1 MREQNSGS
9 GRNRNAQDDGQQER
23 VDTGGD
29 SQADGS
35 DAGGRHREA
44 RHRAASG
51 RQPGRTDWNFDTESQ
66 NAAQHNS
73 FVDRGWS
80 GGANGGSFDQR
91 QRSNMQRSREPGGF
105 GDGRTE
111 GMQGSTGMGAF
122 GEGDFQGGTGGMG
135 GFARSGYGQSPD
147 MNGGYGQG
155 SGYAQSSGEGGYG
168 QGARHRGGSE
178 QSGAH
183 QRSDERYGYLDSDG
197 RQHGSEYGYGGRGT
211 DQQRG
216 HAAGSRFAGGSV
228 SQQHVEQQGH
238 MERKGEHQ
246 GKGPKG
252 YQRSDER
259 IREDVSEALYHDGDV
274 DASEID
280 IEVSSGE
287 ITLTGTVASRM
298 EKRHAE
304 EVAERCAGVK
314 DVQNRLR
321 IQSPTPASRSAPN

>member
-1 MREQNSGS
+1 MRGQNSGS
-9 GRNRNAQDDGQQER
+9 GRNRNAQDDGQQAR
-23 VDTGGD
+23 VDTGRN

-35 DAGGRHREA
+35 DAGGRHRHS
-44 RHRAASG
+44 RHRGSSG
-51 RQPGRTDWNFDTESQ
+51 GPPGRTDWNFDTESPNVQQQ
-66 NAAQHNS
+66 NS
-73 FVDRGWS
+73 LIDRGWS
-80 GGANGGSFDQR
+80 GGVNGASFDQG
-91 QRSNMQRSREPGGF
+91 QRSNMQRSREPGAF
-105 GDGRTE
+105 GDGRSE

-183 QRSDERYGYLDSDG
+183 QRSDERYGYLDSEG

-211 DQQRG
+211 DQQGR
-216 HAAGSRFAGGSV
+216 HDAVSRSAGRSV
-228 SQQHVEQQGH
+228 SQPQGNP
-238 MERKGEHQ
+238 ERKGEHH

-274 DASEID
+274 DASDIE

-287 ITLTGTVASRM
+287 LTLTGTVASRM
-298 EKRHAE
+298 EKRHVE
-304 EVAERCAGVK
+304 EVAERCSGVR

-321 IQSPTPASRSAPN
+321 IQSPGPTTQSSPN